1 MIKRNY
7 YKVVRVFPDPSSYFY
22 IKNESMNRGQITFKS
37 SWLNTVNLEY
47 SFDKVNWSLISSSN
61 TWIDNVPADSYV
73 YFRNT
78 SGTFCT
84 SEYDNV
90 LTPFFKLSIGGDVR
104 TLFNYTDVDSVTAI
118 PDYGFNN
125 PIGNGIGNGSG
136 SVGSTEIID
145 ISNLSFRGITSIG
158 NYGLYSA
165 FMFKDTFTKG
175 VDLRDVTTLG
185 EGALN
190 EMYYHCHNL
199 TEAYAPNVS
208 TWDTN
213 KSQSWLDDVAPTG
226 VVYKP
231 STLTIPQGDSSDI
244 PSGWT
249 TQDYPTI

>member
-7 YKVVRVFPDPSSYFY
+7 YKVVMVFPYPSSYFY
-22 IKNESMNRGQITFKS
+22 IKNESMNRGELSFNNG
-37 SWLNTVNLEY
+37 WLSTVNLEY
-47 SFDKVNWSLISSSN
+47 SFDKVNWNRVSRYIY
-61 TWIDNVPADSYV
+61 VPADSYL

-84 SEYDNV
+84 SEYYHVFYPQFN
-90 LTPFFKLSIGGDVR
+90 LSIGGDVR

-118 PDYGFNN
+118 PAYGFKS
-125 PIGNGIGNGSG
+125 PIAGSG
-136 SVGSTEIID
+136 GEIID
-145 ISNLSFRGITSIG
+145 VSNLSFRGITSIG
-158 NYGLYSA
+158 AHGLQEA
-165 FMFKDTFTKG
+165 FSQSWFRITKG

-185 EGALN
+185 DYALN
-190 EMYYHCHNL
+190 QLYAFNSNL

-213 KSQSWLDDVAPTG
+213 KSQNWLNGVSSTG

-231 STLTIPQGDSSDI
+231 STLTIPTDDSSGI

>member
-22 IKNESMNRGQITFKS
+22 IKNETMSEGNIVFFNS
-37 SWLNTVNLEY
+37 SWLNTLNLEY
-47 SFDKVNWSLISSSN
+47 SFDKVNWTLVSS
-61 TWIDNVPADSYV
+61 TIYGVPADSFV

-78 SGTFCT
+78 SGTFNT
-84 SEYDNV
+84 ENLKSS
-90 LTPFFKLSIGGDVR
+90 FSIGFNSSLGGDIR
-104 TLFNYTDVDSVTAI
+104 TLFNYTDVDSITAI
-118 PDYGFNN
+118 PAYGLFRAFECVGDYK
-125 PIGNGIGNGSG
+125 I
-136 SVGSTEIID
+136 TD

-158 NYGLYSA
+158 AHGIEDA
-165 FMFKDTFTKG
+165 FSQSQFTITKG

-185 EGALN
+185 DYALRY
-190 EMYYHCHNL
+190 MYSFNSNI
-199 TEAYAPNVS
+199 TEVYAPNVS

-213 KSQSWLDDVAPTG
+213 KSQSWLAGVASTG

-231 STLTIPQGDSSDI
+231 STLDIPTNESGI